1 SDLGAR
7 ETSRVRDTAFE
18 RASVSPTQQVEV
30 RYDSAQNLRARGIL
44 PGATPRDA
52 TPRAF
57 PSHYVPDPPPAGRW
71 R

>member
-1 SDLGAR
+1 M
-7 ETSRVRDTAFE
+7 
-18 RASVSPTQQVEV
+18 SPTQQVEV